1 MARVAQSCTINVSGP
16 PAKPESHFPVL
27 FRPAW
32 ELPLYSKYPR
42 IILTVAALMVALASA
57 GAGLRALQR
66 GPGRTSGTD
75 AVSLQ
80 AAGAYA
86 DPAVCAQCHSAI
98 AVTYEKTGMG
108 RSFRKVRSEKDLEA
122 VAPPKPFYHAASDSF
137 FNMVF
142 RNGTWYQRRWQTGF
156 DGKETNVD
164 EKRVDYV
171 LGSGNHSRT
180 LLHLT
185 ERNTLQQLP
194 LGWYSEKGGF
204 WGMNPGYDRPD
215 YVGSVRPIYYECMF
229 CHNGYPRIPEGA
241 HRDTAQATYLQ
252 PLPEGIDCQRCHGPG
267 QSHVDKA
274 SKGASAQVVRAAI
287 INPARLNPDREM
299 EVCLQCHLET
309 SNQKLPHAIVRF
321 ARAPFSYMPGQPLA
335 DFEVAFDRAPGKN
348 TGFEVAQAGYR
359 FRESQCFLKSGGL
372 NGESRLRC
380 TSCHNPHDI
389 PRGEEAVSHYNQVCA
404 GCHQPATLLATAGIN
419 ASVHEARANCV
430 SCHMPRRRTDDA
442 VHVVMTDHFIARR
455 PPEGDL
461 LAEKP
466 ERAENPASS
475 YRGEVVPYYPAKL
488 ASTADN
494 ELTVAVAQV
503 REQSNLAGGLPRLK
517 KAIEQYRPATPGYY
531 AELAQ
536 GYKAAGNSAAAIA
549 YFEEAVRREPSS
561 AFRLIELADALMDS
575 QQWNKAEFQLRGA
588 AALAAD
594 DPRAWGR
601 LGWALWQQDKAKE
614 ARAALE
620 KAVSLDPEIPELHN
634 NLGLLLWGTG
644 DQWEAER
651 EFREALRIQPGV
663 AEWRLNLGRALTT
676 QGRVSEARYQMDQSV
691 KLKPDYTEA
700 RIDYARMLGDL
711 NLTRE
716 AEAQARAVVD
726 ADPRDPVGHELLGS
740 LLADAGDLIGALP
753 ELQTAIRLKPDFWRA
768 QFELGAA
775 LARQGDSAGALEH
788 LKIAA
793 QGTDGQ
799 ASAAARQALQQLGK

>member
-1 MARVAQSCTINVSGP
+1 MSQGRQQSPKAI
-16 PAKPESHFPVL
+16 FPVP
-27 FRPAW
+27 FRPVL
-32 ELPLYSKYPR
+32 ELPIYSKYPR
-42 IILTVAALMVALASA
+42 IVFMATAFVVALTGA

-66 GPGRTSGTD
+66 GAGRTIGTD
-75 AVSLQ
+75 PFSVQ
-80 AAGAYA
+80 AAGLYA
-86 DPAVCAQCHSAI
+86 NPATCAQCHPAI
-98 AVTYEKTGMG
+98 AVTYMKSGMG
-108 RSFRKVRSEKDLEA
+108 RSFRKVRSEKDLDTA
-122 VAPPKPFYHAASDSF
+122 GSSTRLAKPFYHAASNSF

-142 RNGTWYQRRWQTGF
+142 QNGAWFQRRWQTGF

-215 YVGSVRPIYYECMF
+215 YAGSVRPIYYECMF
-229 CHNGYPRIPEGA
+229 CHNGYPGIPEGA
-241 HRDTAQATYLQ
+241 HRDASQATYLQ

-274 SKGASAQVVRAAI
+274 SQGASAQVVRAAI
-287 INPARLNPDREM
+287 VNPARLNPDREM

-309 SNQKLPHAIVRF
+309 SNQKLPHAVVRLD
-321 ARAPFSYMPGQPLA
+321 RAPFSYMPGQPLA

-359 FRESQCFLKSGGL
+359 FRESQCFLKSDGK
-372 NGESRLRC
+372 LRC

-404 GCHQPATLLATAGIN
+404 GCHQSVTNQPVTPVSTQD
-419 ASVHEARANCV
+419 ASVHKAGANCV

-442 VHVVMTDHFIARR
+442 IHVVMTDHFIARR

-466 ERAENPASS
+466 ERAETAGSS
-475 YRGEVVPYYPAKL
+475 YRGEVVPYYPAQL
-488 ASTADN
+488 ASTEGN

-503 REQSNLAGGLPRLK
+503 REQSNLAEGLPRLR
-517 KAIEQYRPATPGYY
+517 KAIEQYRPAAPGYY

-536 GYKAAGNSAAAIA
+536 GYKAEGNPAAAIS
-549 YFEEAVRREPSS
+549 YFEEAVRREPST

-575 QQWNKAEFQLRGA
+575 RQWDKAEFQLRRA
-588 AALAAD
+588 TTLAAD

-601 LGWALWQQDKAKE
+601 LGWTLWQQDKAKE

-620 KAVSLDPEIPELHN
+620 KAISLDWEIPELHN

-644 DQWEAER
+644 NQWEAER

-663 AEWRLNLGRALTT
+663 AEWRLNLGRALAT
-676 QGRVSEARYQMDQSV
+676 QSRVSEARYQMDQSV

-700 RIDYARMLGDL
+700 RIEYERLLGYL

-716 AEAQARAVVD
+716 AEAQAQAVID
-726 ADPRDPVGHELLGS
+726 ADPRGPLGHELLGS
-740 LLADAGDLIGALP
+740 LLVDAGNLSAALP
-753 ELQTAIRLKPDFWRA
+753 ELQTATRLKPDFWRA
-768 QFELGAA
+768 QLELATV
-775 LARQGDSAGALEH
+775 LARQGDSAGAVEH
-788 LKIAA
+788 FKIAA
-793 QGTDGQ
+793 QGTDSQ